1 MGKSETAAD
10 LDIIQGVVGA
20 YLKTLGF
27 RKRGRTFNRLGE
39 DRIVQVVNFWMGPY
53 PIGKYVVPGLREN
66 LYGTFSVNL
75 GITLPCVR
83 RDADCRPEREFYQ
96 EYECHVRW
104 RLPTA
109 GRKAPEGW
117 WPIEP
122 PYQRLGSEIAML
134 LEKDGMPFIDQFT
147 SYDKVVEYYRKNQKL
162 PSKTE
167 ARSALEVALIHRER
181 GDVESYRALM
191 KEARTRAGDH
201 KGFLEFV
208 FKVEARLR

>member
-10 LDIIQGVVGA
+10 LDIIQRVVGA

-27 RKRGRTFNRLGE
+27 RMRGRTFNRLRE

-83 RDADCRPEREFYQ
+83 RDADSRPEKEFYQ
-96 EYECHVRW
+96 EYECHVRL

-109 GRKAPEGW
+109 GGKSPEGW

-134 LEKDGMPFIDQFT
+134 LEKVGMPFIDQFT
-147 SYDKVVEYYRKNQKL
+147 SYEKVVEYYRKNQEL
-162 PSKTE
+162 PSKTG

-181 GDVESYRALM
+181 SRHERHASRQVPSWLIFDVSQNRNAERNPES
-191 KEARTRAGDH
+191 
-201 KGFLEFV
+201 
-208 FKVEARLR
+208 